1 MATSRYD
8 TSIKVKQE
16 VIDRIKK
23 MGMGAATSAAN
34 SGKESAEFVEGAKRM
49 YGSKVGASNEANL
62 KKRQNE
68 AAANPLA
75 RRAPSIDGGSSGG
88 SSAPAKDEKKPIE
101 MPKSAPAAAS
111 RRAELTTAEK
121 ALGASNAKQV
131 RKVTTPISNVS
142 SNLAASRATNLSG
155 VSKSLGKFY
164 DKNIG
169 KSLGNI
175 FGSKKKRK

>member
-23 MGMGAATSAAN
+23 MGMKAATEAAN

-49 YGSKVGASNEANL
+49 YGGRVGASNAANL

-68 AAANPLA
+68 ASASPLA
-75 RRAPSIDGGSSGG
+75 RRAPTLDSGST
-88 SSAPAKDEKKPIE
+88 APAKDEKKPVE
-101 MPKSAPAAAS
+101 MPPSAPASAS
-111 RRAELTTAEK
+111 RRNERTTAEQ
-121 ALGASNAKQV
+121 ALGTRNAEQV
-131 RKVTTPISNVS
+131 RKVTTPISNVA
-142 SNLAASRATNLSG
+142 SNLAGSRAATLEG
-155 VSKSLGKFY
+155 VTKSLGNFY

-175 FGSKKKRK
+175 FGGKKKRK